1 MRQARPAAGPRAG
14 LLGATVLT
22 VLAAAGDGRAQAPQ
36 RGDVQKVQV
45 ITVAMQVG
53 STEKET
59 RHVTYTPPPGWYV
72 RSHTV
77 DCLAKYGNSSYAV
90 ATVPQNWAWV
100 SEEKVTESYN
110 LLIDLA
116 ARAKDQGLQARF
128 RHERDAMLTDLRRVR
143 STHHALVV
151 EATARGEGFWKG
163 GGGIQ
168 LTVTAELVYIGTNED
183 VGRAVGDH
191 QARLK

>member
-1 MRQARPAAGPRAG
+1 LAV
-14 LLGATVLT
+14 LG
-22 VLAAAGDGRAQAPQ
+22 AAGDGRAQAPQ

-77 DCLAKYGNSSYAV
+77 DCLAKYGNSSYTV
-90 ATVPQNWAWV
+90 ATVPRNWTWV
-100 SEEKVTESYN
+100 SEEKVSESYN

-116 ARAKDQGLQARF
+116 ARAKDVGLQARF
-128 RHERDAMLTDLRRVR
+128 RQECEAMLTELHQVR

-151 EATARGEGFWKG
+151 DATVRGEGFLKG
-163 GGGIQ
+163 GGDLQ
-168 LTVTAELVYIGTNED
+168 LIVTAELVYIGTNED
-183 VGRAVGDH
+183 LGRTVNDH
-191 QARLK
+191 QAKFK